1 MIKLENDLKVREKDI
16 DQKIKDYEQKIEEQ
30 KKLEEQRKLEE
41 QENERKKQEEIKQQE
56 EQKKLEE
63 AQKQEAIQ
71 QTTTTATPQ
80 QNLNFRNCKEAKA
93 AGYSNIRRG
102 EPGYSS
108 RLDRDGDGLACDK

>member
-1 MIKLENDLKVREKDI
+1 M
-16 DQKIKDYEQKIEEQ
+16 
-30 KKLEEQRKLEE
+30 
-41 QENERKKQEEIKQQE
+41 RKKQEEIKQQE

-63 AQKQEAIQ
+63 AQKQEAAAQ
-71 QTTTTATPQ
+71 QTTPTATPQ